1 MTPVQEIH
9 VAVGVVYRDGKVL
22 IARRPDHVHQG
33 GLLEFPG
40 GKVEAGETV
49 RQALVREI
57 REETGLRINPDL
69 LEPVIGV
76 RHDYGD
82 KRVFLDVWEASSAEG
97 DPEGREGQEIQWL
110 DVQDLAD
117 VDFPAANRSIIRS
130 LKLPRRYAIT
140 GSAGDP
146 SAFPEQLRQR
156 LLETRPQMCLFRA
169 PELCDEAYERLAGW
183 SLESCRASDSLLVLH
198 GAPSLLE
205 RLPQAAGLHLPW
217 REARQ
222 YSARPIPEDYLLAVS
237 CHDEEEIAHA
247 EQLQADFITLGPV
260 KPTSSHPG
268 APGIGWD
275 RFEAL
280 AAGAAMPVYALG
292 GLVPDDIHAARQAG
306 AQGIAGIG
314 FWWSGNGF

>member
-9 VAVGVVYRDGKVL
+9 VAVGVVFRDGKVL

-40 GKVEAGETV
+40 GKVEADETV

-117 VDFPAANRSIIRS
+117 VDFPAANRSIIRA

-156 LLETRPQMCLFRA
+156 LLETRPPMCLFRA

-183 SLESCRASDSLLVLH
+183 SLESCHASDSLLVLH

-205 RLPQAAGLHLPW
+205 SLPQAAGLHLPW

-275 RFEAL
+275 RFDAL

-292 GLVPDDIHAARQAG
+292 GLVPDDIHAARLAG

-314 FWWSGNGF
+314 FWWSGNGY